1 MSLKNVP
8 INLKI
13 MLIVVLAMLGMI
25 VLFAISMADL
35 RAEMMTARQLKTKSI
50 VETAVSQ
57 IGHYAERAQS
67 GELSTEQAQQ
77 QAQQAISALRYDGDN
92 YVWINDMD
100 VRMVM
105 HPIKPDLNGKDLR
118 GAKDPDGLNLFVAF
132 VDMVRDNK
140 AGYVSYMWPKPG
152 SEDPQPKISYVAG
165 FAPWGWVV
173 GTGVYIDDVNEAFIN
188 EIMKFAGIFVALVL
202 FVLILSI
209 SIGRGI
215 SHSICSMTQV
225 MWGLSHGAL
234 DIDVPSQE
242 RKDEIGRMAEA
253 VQVFKDNA
261 LEVQRLEEEKIA
273 NEKRTA
279 EEKHAMMMQMADD
292 FESNI
297 GTVVDFV
304 SSAATE
310 MYSSTETMSQTA
322 KQSMDQSTAASSAAE
337 EASTNVQTVASAAE
351 ELSSSISE
359 ISRQVAQSTQ
369 IAGEAVN
376 EVEGANTKVQGLA
389 TAAHKIG
396 EVVALITDIADQT
409 NLLALNATIEAARA
423 GEAGKGFAVVA
434 SEVKNL
440 ANQTAKATEEISAQI
455 GGIQSA
461 TQDAV
466 HAIGSIGGII
476 SKMNEIAST
485 IAAAVEQQGAA
496 TSEIARNVE
505 QAANGTKAVSSN
517 TTNVS
522 QSATETGSAASQVM
536 AAASEL
542 SKQSE
547 TLRTTVDSFLTEVR
561 AA

>member
-1 MSLKNVP
+1 MLLKNIP

-35 RAEMMTARQLKTKSI
+35 RTEMMTARQLKTKSI

-57 IGHYAERAQS
+57 IGHYAEQAQN
-67 GELSTEQAQQ
+67 GELSTEQAKQ
-77 QAQQAISALRYDGDN
+77 QAQQAISALRYDGNN

-118 GAKDPDGLNLFVAF
+118 GAKDPNGLNLFVAF

-173 GTGVYIDDVNEAFIN
+173 GTGVYIDDVNEAFMS
-188 EIMKFAGIFVALVL
+188 EVMKFGGIFVALTL
-202 FVLILSI
+202 FVLALSI
-209 SIGRGI
+209 AIGRGI

-261 LEVQRLEEEKIA
+261 LEVQRLEAEKAA
-273 NEKRTA
+273 NEERA
-279 EEKHAMMMQMADD
+279 AHEKHEMMLRMADD
-292 FESNI
+292 FETNI

-304 SSAATE
+304 SSAATQ

-369 IAGEAVN
+369 IAGEAVS